1 MVTPETLSLNIP
13 ATKKPRVVIIGSG
26 FGGVNLAKNLA
37 GHEFQVVMF
46 SKLNYFGFW
55 PLLYQVATARLEP
68 ETIAEPIRKLFDKD
82 YPDFH
87 FRPVRVTNVDPAA
100 KTVTTLVGELSY
112 DYLVIATGTRTNY
125 FGNDQVKQFAFPLKQ
140 VSDAVSLRS
149 QLLQAFEQANMTSDP
164 AIREQLLNVVVVGA
178 GPTGVEMAGSI
189 AEMRAH
195 VLPEDYPGL
204 DFSQM
209 HIYLVEGLDR
219 VLPPMSPV
227 SSAHTHED
235 LEELGVIVKTN
246 TLVENYDGQVV
257 RLKNGEEIRART
269 LIWAAGVT
277 GATVEGMPK
286 ETLERGRYVVN
297 LFNQVQGYSDVFA
310 IGDIALMRSEKWPNG
325 HPGVAQPAIQQ
336 GVHLAKNLHRLRRNE
351 KLEPFSYFDKGS
363 LAITGRNRA
372 VADLPGDKHLSGFMA
387 WAAWL
392 FVHIFYLI
400 GFRSKLVVMA
410 NWVYRFFTYQSGTR
424 VIISPFVRKDDVK
437 TQEFMQRQQ
446 ME

>member
-1 MVTPETLSLNIP
+1 MITPETLSLNIP

-26 FGGVNLAKNLA
+26 FGGVNLAKKLA

-87 FRPVRVTNVDPAA
+87 FRPVRVTNVDPTA

-164 AIREQLLNVVVVGA
+164 AVREQLLNVVVVGA

-235 LEELGVIVKTN
+235 LKELGVIVKTN

-257 RLKNGEEIRART
+257 KLKNGEEIRART

-297 LFNQVQGYSDVFA
+297 LFNQVQGFSDVFA
-310 IGDIALMRSEKWPNG
+310 IGDIALMRSERWPNG

-336 GVHLAKNLHRLRRNE
+336 GVHLAKNLHRLRRGE
-351 KLEPFSYFDKGS
+351 ILEPFSYFDKGS

-372 VADLPGDKHLSGFMA
+372 VADLPGGKHLSGFMA

-424 VIISPFVRKDDVK
+424 VIISPYVRKDDVK